1 VSDTGLAAPIRIA
14 PDTVQGGRDE
24 RHWLLRF
31 ARAWYDTHQLKVR
44 RKRDQLSDAQYYRMA
59 FSIGPRSPEA
69 QCDKFAGTRAAVTH
83 GIGQDPRTARVLDLG
98 TGLGYQ
104 ARSIWEAG
112 YRQVYACDLVTDRIA
127 IARTLHAATDIKFM
141 IGDMQ
146 ALGFPEGSLDA
157 ITISVAL
164 HDLATAGVETVLAEC
179 ERALVPGGRLVV
191 LEPRWQ
197 RDFASA
203 PQRWVY
209 RFCGRLLDE
218 SVHLDDFLRFDLAG
232 RLTRRGFTLL
242 SRAVVW
248 HSVLCLYT
256 FEKRR

>member
-1 VSDTGLAAPIRIA
+1 VHD
-14 PDTVQGGRDE
+14 D

-31 ARAWYDTHQLKVR
+31 ARAWYDTHHLKVR
-44 RKRDQLSDAQYYRMA
+44 RKREHLSDAQYYRMA
-59 FSIGPRSPEA
+59 FSIGSRSPGA
-69 QCDKFAGTRAAVTH
+69 QCDKFASTRAAVTR
-83 GIGQDPRTARVLDLG
+83 GISQDPRTARVLDLG
-98 TGLGYQ
+98 SGLGYQ
-104 ARSIWEAG
+104 ARSIWDAG
-112 YRQVYACDLVTDRIA
+112 YRHVYGYDLVPDRIA
-127 IARTLHAATDIKFM
+127 LARAMHAGTAIKFM

-146 ALGFPEGSLDA
+146 TLGFPDGSFDA

-164 HDLATAGVETVLAEC
+164 HDLAAVGVETVLAEC

-197 RDFASA
+197 RDLASA
-203 PQRWVY
+203 PSRWAY

-218 SVHLDDFLRFDLAG
+218 SIHLDDFLRFDLAG

-256 FEKRR
+256 FEKTR